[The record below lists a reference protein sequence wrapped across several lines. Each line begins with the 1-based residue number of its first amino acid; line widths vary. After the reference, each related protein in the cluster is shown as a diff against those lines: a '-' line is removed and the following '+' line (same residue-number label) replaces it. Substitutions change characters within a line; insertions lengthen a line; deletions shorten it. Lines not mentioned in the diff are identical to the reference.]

1 MGRMRRARRSEDDHA
16 ALVRFPAVVYLRGNG
31 IGVGRFIG
39 SGLARRTISWILS
52 LTYCK
57 PHSRFVISTVTI
69 PSPDGTS
76 TTLVLDMDGER
87 SMTKTVAV
95 Y

>member
-1 MGRMRRARRSEDDHA
+1 MVS
-16 ALVRFPAVVYLRGNG
+16 VSW
-31 IGVGRFIG
+31 

-57 PHSRFVISTVTI
+57 PHSRFVISMVTM
-69 PSPDGTS
+69 PSSDGTS
-76 TTLVLDMDGER
+76 TVLVFAIDGER
-87 SMTKTVAV
+87 STTNTVAV